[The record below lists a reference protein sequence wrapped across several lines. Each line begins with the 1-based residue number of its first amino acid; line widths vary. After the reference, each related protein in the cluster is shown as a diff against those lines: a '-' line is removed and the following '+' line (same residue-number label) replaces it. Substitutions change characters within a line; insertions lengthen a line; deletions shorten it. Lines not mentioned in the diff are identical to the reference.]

1 MKAVISTQQPAT
13 AETEKS
19 PSGFSIIWRELIK
32 DKMAVISMIVLG
44 LILVTVYGMSLILNE
59 NEIVK
64 VDLLSIYAPPS
75 AEHWLGTD
83 YGGRDIFGQLIIGAK
98 NSFTIGLRS
107 H

>member
-1 MKAVISTQQPAT
+1 MKAVISTQQPAI

-44 LILVTVYGMSLILNE
+44 LILITVYGMSLILNE

-64 VDLLSIYAPPS
+64 VDLYPFTRRPQLNTGSAPITAAGIYS
-75 AEHWLGTD
+75 G
-83 YGGRDIFGQLIIGAK
+83 
-98 NSFTIGLRS
+98 N
-107 H
+107 